1 MGKFK
6 IGYSEE
12 ARKRINAVVKRVE
25 AMPHLPE
32 ERGTDSYVV
41 QPYMIDLMELET
53 APALDSTSKM
63 YKASAR
69 LCWMAW
75 CTVDGNG
82 HYVAPVSEY
91 ATGAVKR
98 WRKDTTKPLVDVY
111 FPATAIDSYQ
121 EATVGPPFKVGDR
134 VYVTGKE
141 NKRVALQA
149 ASSLTPRILY
159 DDVAPGGNGQAYPVD
174 SSMAADT
181 GGTKVTVYS
190 TFPGTYRG
198 LGTNHTGFTPS
209 PAAMI
214 WTAMGTD
221 GHEHIVSGVGQ
232 AKKCTAAL
240 TADASP
246 GGSVTVDTV
255 VSIDGGQLPVANSTS
270 ATIASCGMPAD
281 ASALDNAPCIIEWDE
296 TNDTWKITWVHQ
308 RAKQIRGTLSA
319 AMAAGDASQTISTPV
334 SCDGGQVPSGTFTGY
349 NVFGHAGD
357 SGGEV
362 FLVWNENTDHYEII
376 QCECPA

>member
-121 EATVGPPFKVGDR
+121 EATTAPPYGIGDR
-134 VYVTGKE
+134 IYVTGKE

-159 DDVAPGGNGQAYPVD
+159 DDVAPGDTNKLAWPVKND
-174 SSMAADT
+174 NTADT
-181 GGTKVTVYS
+181 SADKVTIQNTWIPFRAYGDAHTDFTATNAAKVL
-190 TFPGTYRG
+190 TFIGPDGKETIACGQGLAKTIIVANTASGHAAVAAGT
-198 LGTNHTGFTPS
+198 TSFTATLTRVCDDGQPPTVSS
-209 PAAMI
+209 PA
-214 WTAMGTD
+214 
-221 GHEHIVSGVGQ
+221 
-232 AKKCTAAL
+232 
-240 TADASP
+240 
-246 GGSVTVDTV
+246 TV
-255 VSIDGGQLPVANSTS
+255 VVYNPGMVINDNQAGIVCVMDTGTGVSNCLYRIIDPGA
-270 ATIASCGMPAD
+270 
-281 ASALDNAPCIIEWDE
+281 
-296 TNDTWKITWVHQ
+296 
-308 RAKQIRGTLSA
+308 
-319 AMAAGDASQTISTPV
+319 
-334 SCDGGQVPSGTFTGY
+334 
-349 NVFGHAGD
+349 
-357 SGGEV
+357 
-362 FLVWNENTDHYEII
+362 
-376 QCECPA
+376 CPAT